1 MKVRCLAMLVAGSF
15 LSLLIQPTAKADSFT
30 CTPGTN
36 SESCSVSINT
46 SSLSGVAGIGF
57 FPMLLDASQTPPD
70 GNNTAS
76 LSGFNFGGGSP
87 GSASASGGGS
97 GNFTSGMT
105 FKETD
110 PGGFNSVDGLFTPG
124 GTLSFNLV
132 MSTFADSSTV
142 SGMTGDEFVL
152 VMLEPD
158 GITNVPTTDT
168 TPKEDAFFTLEV
180 CPSCPNGV
188 SIQQFSIPSSSS
200 VPEPTTLLLLGSGMI
215 GLGWGKRRLSKRTT
229 SK

>member
-1 MKVRCLAMLVAGSF
+1 MKVRWLAMLVAGLF
-15 LSLLIQPTAKADSFT
+15 LLLLIQPTAKADSFA
-30 CTPGTN
+30 CTAGTN
-36 SESCSVSINT
+36 SESCSVTINT
-46 SSLSGVAGIGF
+46 SSLSGAGFGF
-57 FPMLLDASQTPPD
+57 FPVLLDANQPPPD
-70 GNNTAS
+70 GNNTVS

-87 GSASASGGGS
+87 GSASSFGGGS

-110 PGGFNSVDGLFTPG
+110 PGGFNSVLGLFTPG
-124 GTLSFNLV
+124 GTLTFNLF
-132 MSTFADSSTV
+132 MTTFADSSTV
-142 SGMTGDEFVL
+142 PGMTGDEFVL
-152 VMLEPD
+152 MILGPD

-188 SIQQFSIPSSSS
+188 SIQQFSIPSTSS
-200 VPEPTTLLLLGSGMI
+200 VPEPATLLLLGSGMI
-215 GLGWGKRRLSKRTT
+215 GLGLRKRRLSKRASS